1 MDDGKLLDGIRVLD
15 LSRFISGPYCTMLL
29 GDMGAD
35 VIKVE
40 HAKTGDG
47 TRRWGMK
54 GMGPDNPYFL
64 SVNRS
69 KRSIAV
75 DIKHPKGQE
84 LVTALALKSDVFI
97 NNSKFGSLDAVGL
110 GYEHLHAL
118 NPRLIYCEVTGFGG
132 HGPYRD
138 RAAFDFPTQAESG
151 LMSVIGEP
159 DGTPMKVGVPVVDV
173 LTSMQALSGILA
185 ALVQRGRTGKGT
197 KVSTSLLESAIATM
211 TNVVSDYINGG
222 VVPQRW
228 GNGHPNLAPYAA
240 YRAQDGWITV
250 GVATEGQWQKF
261 CDVLGRPDLKAD
273 PRFATNQMRLQYRKD
288 LDEAVGPAILR
299 KTRQQCLAELQ
310 GQDVP
315 CAPLNTVPEIL
326 ADPHVQALGL
336 VQELDHPTLDRV
348 RLVRSAISIEDQ
360 PLAILRRPPTLGE
373 HTDEILREVLA
384 LNDTQIAALRV
395 AQAIR

>member
-1 MDDGKLLDGIRVLD
+1 
-15 LSRFISGPYCTMLL
+15 
-29 GDMGAD
+29 
-35 VIKVE
+35 
-40 HAKTGDG
+40 
-47 TRRWGMK
+47 
-54 GMGPDNPYFL
+54 
-64 SVNRS
+64 
-69 KRSIAV
+69 
-75 DIKHPKGQE
+75 
-84 LVTALALKSDVFI
+84 
-97 NNSKFGSLDAVGL
+97 
-110 GYEHLHAL
+110 
-118 NPRLIYCEVTGFGG
+118 
-132 HGPYRD
+132 
-138 RAAFDFPTQAESG
+138 
-151 LMSVIGEP
+151 
-159 DGTPMKVGVPVVDV
+159 
-173 LTSMQALSGILA
+173 
-185 ALVQRGRTGKGT
+185 
-197 KVSTSLLESAIATM
+197 M

-299 KTRQQCLAELQ
+299 KTRQQCLAEFQ